1 MNGWFHVV
9 NPLGWSL
16 RRQIAV
22 LGGLLLVVVG
32 ASGWFSVA
40 SLRQSQAA
48 RAADAAGNID
58 RVTRDLAERFEY
70 VQRSLDAERARH
82 ALADEALLRS
92 VAVATLFAAPGLE
105 GGFFRA
111 ADARLVGYAYPTYH
125 GSGPKTDIPA
135 AEQPMITQVARQAA
149 VTGAGAGQRIAAG
162 PDLLLFR
169 AEPVRHD
176 GAVVGAAWAMQRLQD
191 AQSPEQ
197 RVRTLG
203 AIGLLLVLGVVA
215 TLAWVVTYRL
225 DRGVARIETGLRR
238 REAPL
243 DTPVD
248 RTHIPELDRIGAAIN
263 DLLRIIDSNQ
273 AARRDLERRLD
284 RADRLA
290 ALGRLVAGVAH
301 EVRNPLASIRLKL
314 HLAQQPTATP
324 ERLAAAFTVIQ
335 QEIERLDRLVE
346 RLLALAKP
354 GDGAAAPIDLDRLVR
369 TRVGLWEGRAAERG
383 IAIEM
388 RPAAP
393 TPVQVVIDGDRVA
406 QILDN
411 LLANAVEASH
421 EPGSRITLG
430 LERPSPGEVL
440 IEVADTGAGVPPEH
454 VDRLFEPFFTT
465 RAGGTGL
472 GLFLS
477 AELARAMGGEVR
489 YRPQRSG
496 GACFEV
502 RLPC

>member
-1 MNGWFHVV
+1 L

-48 RAADAAGNID
+48 RAADAASNMD

-70 VQRSLDAERARH
+70 VQGSLDAEHARH

-92 VAVATLFAAPGLE
+92 LAAATLFAAPGLE

-111 ADARLVGYAYPTYH
+111 GDERLLGYAYPTYH
-125 GSGPKTDIPA
+125 GSGPKTDVPA
-135 AEQPMITQVARQAA
+135 AEQPTIVQIARQAV
-149 VTGAGAGQRIAAG
+149 VTRKASGLRVAAG

-169 AEPVRHD
+169 AEPIRHNGD
-176 GAVVGAAWAMQRLQD
+176 VVGASWVMQRLQG

-197 RVRTLG
+197 RLWTLG
-203 AIGLLLVLGVVA
+203 SVALLLVLAVVA
-215 TLAWVVTYRL
+215 TLAWMVTYRL
-225 DRGVARIETGLRR
+225 DRGVARIETGLRT
-238 REAPL
+238 REARL
-243 DTPVD
+243 DMPVD

-263 DLLRIIDSNQ
+263 DLLRIIESSQ
-273 AARRDLERRLD
+273 GTRRDLERRLD

-314 HLAQQPTATP
+314 HLAQQLPPTP
-324 ERLAAAFTVIQ
+324 ERLTAAFTVIQ
-335 QEIERLDRLVE
+335 QEVERLDRLVE
-346 RLLALAKP
+346 RLLTLAKP
-354 GDGAAAPIDLDRLVR
+354 GDSAATPIDLDRLVR
-369 TRVGLWEGRAAERG
+369 ARVSLWEGRAAERG
-383 IAIEM
+383 IAIET
-388 RPAAP
+388 RKGSTAP
-393 TPVQVVIDGDRVA
+393 EPMVIDGDRVA

-411 LLANAVEASH
+411 LIANALEALN
-421 EPGSRITLG
+421 ERGGRITLA
-430 LERPSPGEVL
+430 LEQPAAGEIL
-440 IEVADTGAGVPPEH
+440 IGVADTGPGVAPEH

-489 YRPQRSG
+489 YRPHGSG
-496 GACFEV
+496 GASFEV